1 MSSVVPS
8 ICIFNSEDSFDRSIY
23 FSLRNHSS
31 DGKNGKNKFFL
42 GKRDCNRN
50 SNRAVCHGFKRS
62 DYSQDDRGR
71 KTEDRR
77 FPVEHA
83 GHEYNIRGY
92 RKFLFTKKEY
102 LIQRLER
109 GSGEESEEE
118 EEEERPAASG

>member
-1 MSSVVPS
+1 MSSVVLS
-8 ICIFNSEDSFDRSIY
+8 ICTFDSEDIFDRSIY

-31 DGKNGKNKFFL
+31 DEENGKNKFSL
-42 GKRDCNRN
+42 GKRDCNG
-50 SNRAVCHGFKRS
+50 NRAVCHGFKRS

-71 KTEDRR
+71 KTEDCR

-118 EEEERPAASG
+118 EEEEEERPAASG

>member
-1 MSSVVPS
+1 MSSVVLS
-8 ICIFNSEDSFDRSIY
+8 ICTFDSEDFFDRSIY
-23 FSLRNHSS
+23 FSLRNHSC
-31 DGKNGKNKFFL
+31 DEKNGNNKFFL
-42 GKRDCNRN
+42 DKRDCNR
-50 SNRAVCHGFKRS
+50 NRAVCHGFKRS

-102 LIQRLER
+102 LIQRLGR

-118 EEEERPAASG
+118 EEEEEERPAASG